1 MFDHVGFS
9 VADLARSRAFY
20 VAALAPLG
28 FGVVMDITRE
38 QTGGYAGTG
47 FGPPGR
53 PQLWIG
59 NGPGLGGSTHIAF
72 TASSRAAV
80 DAFYKAAMAAG
91 GRDNGAPGL
100 RPHYHANYYGAF
112 VFDPDGHN
120 IEAVCHAPA

>member
-1 MFDHVGFS
+1 MLDHVGFS
-9 VADLARSRAFY
+9 VADLSRSRAFY

-28 FGVVMDITRE
+28 FGVVMDITQE
-38 QTGGYAGTG
+38 QTGGYEGTG

-53 PQLWIG
+53 PQFWIG
-59 NGPGLGGSTHIAF
+59 TGEGLGGRTHVAF
-72 TASSRAAV
+72 TATARAAV

-91 GRDNGAPGL
+91 GRDNGAPGP

-120 IEAVCHAPA
+120 IEAVCHAPE